1 VWSATSQPSCLQIHT
16 DDSFLTFIK
25 EVGQPATTRTLP
37 AGHPPTDLEA
47 AFKVAA
53 QTGQPVV
60 GPPMSDEEA
69 AQIAAVPAA

>member
-1 VWSATSQPSCLQIHT
+1 MLQIHN

-25 EVGQPATTRTLP
+25 EAGQPATTRTLP

-60 GPPMSDEEA
+60 GPPMSDGEA